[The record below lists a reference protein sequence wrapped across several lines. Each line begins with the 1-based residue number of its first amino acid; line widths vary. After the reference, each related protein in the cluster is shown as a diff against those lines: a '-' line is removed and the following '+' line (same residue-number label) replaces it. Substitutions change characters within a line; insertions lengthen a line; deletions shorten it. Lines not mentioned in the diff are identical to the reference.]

1 MDCFENLFKNSNE
14 KLEKM
19 DIRELEYELNNY
31 FVLLSSEHYDNSI
44 IMQKIIYIKY
54 LIKEKKNQ

>member
-1 MDCFENLFKNSNE
+1 MDCFENLLKNSNE

-19 DIRELEYELNNY
+19 DIRQLEYELNNY